1 MLLMI
6 IVSFFLTGTISFYHF
21 KQENELSRREKLRQK
36 EHAVHQAIDFYL
48 SRRSVGPD
56 ADSLIALFDR
66 KICQLSSINSL
77 DVNLYALSGQLLLSS
92 RPSLFEDSILPPRIP
107 FYIMEQLHQTSQRV
121 LHRSQSDS
129 LSFLSSYNFIRNPQ
143 EKPIA
148 ILQLPYFQAGDP
160 QEQDLREFLMRLGE
174 IYLLLFLAAGVLAY
188 LLSDYITG
196 SLQAITEKIK
206 HTRISE
212 KNPPLQWR
220 FHDEIGTLVDEYNRM
235 VEELEKS
242 AVKLAET
249 ERESAWKEMARQ
261 VAHEIK
267 NPLTPMRLS
276 VQHLERSLATE
287 QPERLRE
294 FCRSMVTQIDSLSS
308 IAEAFSRFAS
318 LPEGEKQKTDLTA
331 LLKRVRHLYPEEEI
345 HLRAEENLVLW
356 ADPGAILRLLNNLIN
371 NALQAIPAGT
381 TPKIFLRAYQKNG
394 ELFIS
399 VQDNGVGIPPEQQ
412 KKIFEPRFTTKTRGM
427 GLGLPLVK
435 RIVDSLGGHI
445 QLHSQPGQGTTFE
458 LILPVKSPTE
468 APAQA

>member
-21 KQENELSRREKLRQK
+21 KQENELGRREQLRQK
-36 EHAVHQAIDFYL
+36 EYAVQQAIDFYL
-48 SRRSVGPD
+48 RNRPVAAD
-56 ADSLIALFDR
+56 ADSIVSLFDR

-77 DVNLYALSGQLLLSS
+77 DVNIYALNGQLLISS
-92 RPSLFEDSILPPRIP
+92 RPGLFEDSILPPRIP
-107 FYIMEQLHQTSQRV
+107 FYIMEQLHQTAERV
-121 LHRSQSDS
+121 LHRTQNDS
-129 LSFLSSYNFIRNPQ
+129 LPFLSSYNFIRNKQ
-143 EKPIA
+143 EEPIA
-148 ILQLPYFQAGDP
+148 ILELPYFSDGNPRA
-160 QEQDLREFLMRLGE
+160 QDLREFLMRLGE

-206 HTRISE
+206 TTRISE
-212 KNPPLQWR
+212 KNPPLEWR

-294 FCRSMVTQIDSLSS
+294 FCRSMVAQIDSLSS

-318 LPEGEKQKTDLTA
+318 LPEGEKQKVDLTA
-331 LLKRVRHLYPEEEI
+331 LLQRVRHLYPEEDI
-345 HLRAEENLVLW
+345 QLNAEEGLQLW
-356 ADPGAILRLLNNLIN
+356 ADPGAILRVLNNLIN
-371 NALQAIPAGT
+371 NAVQAIPEGT
-381 TPKIFLRAYQKNG
+381 TPQIKLRAYQEKG
-394 ELFIS
+394 EIFLS
-399 VQDNGVGIPPEQQ
+399 VQDNGVGIPAEQQ
-412 KKIFEPRFTTKTRGM
+412 EKIFEPRFTTKTRGM

-435 RIVDSLGGHI
+435 RIVDTMGGRM
-445 QLHSQPGQGTTFE
+445 QLHSQPGKGTTFQ
-458 LILPVKSPTE
+458 LALPLRPPVE
-468 APAQA
+468 AVQQT